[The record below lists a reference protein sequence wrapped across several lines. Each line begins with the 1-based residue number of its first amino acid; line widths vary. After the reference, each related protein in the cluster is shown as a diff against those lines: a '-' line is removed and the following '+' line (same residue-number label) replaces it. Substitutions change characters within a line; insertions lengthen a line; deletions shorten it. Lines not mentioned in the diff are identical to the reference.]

1 MSVESLTARIGQNE
15 SSITLIP
22 RVLTTKTGKILSGFR
37 YYGDESL
44 SSLDEAWKFLK
55 PGGPVWGLNPKKSF
69 ITPID
74 FVPVVGPAN
83 KLNQG
88 RKLWSKREAFK
99 RLGQGLAQ
107 VPGDI
112 ILLLGASAALASLKD
127 SSSSPGGS
135 GAPSGKS
142 PSAPTAQRHRR
153 CPSGHRWDQ
162 SQKRCVRIRSR
173 KR

>member
-1 MSVESLTARIGQNE
+1 MSEESLTARIGRNE
-15 SSITLIP
+15 ISTKLEEGRRSAARLLGADEF
-22 RVLTTKTGKILSGFR
+22 LT
-37 YYGDESL
+37 
-44 SSLDEAWKFLK
+44 SLDEAWKFLR
-55 PGGPVWGLNPKKSF
+55 PGGPVWGINPKKSF

-74 FVPVVGPAN
+74 FVPFVGPAN

-88 RKLWSKREAFK
+88 RKLWKKREALK

-107 VPGDI
+107 IPGDI
-112 ILLLGASAALASLKD
+112 ILLFGVSAALASMKD

-142 PSAPTAQRHRR
+142 QAAPKSTTRRR

-162 SQKRCVRIRSR
+162 SRKRCVRIHPR